1 VASVCARI
9 FAGSITDVH
18 IVTTKSEARLSIGQN
33 AAVDSPTFVR
43 FQLGAQLR
51 RLRDEARVPTER
63 AADVIEVSASTLRRI
78 ESGRVGIK
86 SPALTA
92 LLDEYGVTDAELRET
107 LLSMAREG
115 KRRGWWAKFGD
126 LPQAYRQYIGLES
139 AADQM
144 QNFETI
150 VVPGLLQTEA
160 YARAMTCSD
169 AFKPTPEWIEKRVTV
184 RMERQKLIR
193 QGRLKLIAV
202 LDEAVLH
209 RQIGGVRVMR
219 DQLTALLDAAEQWNV
234 TLQVIPFREG
244 AYASMLSS
252 FAILNF
258 PDHPGVVYIEGLTG
272 DLYAEGADVERC
284 TTVFNDLRSSALS
297 PSESAAII
305 RQIRDAEQS

>member
-1 VASVCARI
+1 
-9 FAGSITDVH
+9 
-18 IVTTKSEARLSIGQN
+18 
-33 AAVDSPTFVR
+33 VR

-51 RLRDEARVPTER
+51 RLRDEAKVPTER

-86 SPALTA
+86 GPALTA
-92 LLDEYGVTDAELRET
+92 LLNEYGVDDPELRET

-115 KRRGWWAKFGD
+115 KQRGWWAKFGD
-126 LPQAYRQYIGLES
+126 LPQVYRQYIGLES

-160 YARAMTCSD
+160 YARAMTHSD
-169 AFKPTPEWIEKRVTV
+169 AFKPTPEWIEQRVTV
-184 RMERQKLIR
+184 RMERQKLIKE
-193 QGRLKLIAV
+193 GRLKLNAV
-202 LDEAVLH
+202 MDEAVLH

-219 DQLTALLDAAEQWNV
+219 AQLTALLEAAELWNV

-258 PDHPGVVYIEGLTG
+258 PDHAGVVYIESLTG

-284 TTVFNDLRSSALS
+284 TIVFNDLRSSALS

-305 RQIRDAEQS
+305 RDLRDAEQQP